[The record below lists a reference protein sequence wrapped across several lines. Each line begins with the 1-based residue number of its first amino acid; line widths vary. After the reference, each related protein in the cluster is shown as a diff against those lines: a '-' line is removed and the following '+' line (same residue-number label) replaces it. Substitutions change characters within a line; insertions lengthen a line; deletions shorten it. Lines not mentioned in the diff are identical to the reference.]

1 MKNYQAI
8 LIAVVGIGM
17 AILTGNG
24 TIQNY
29 IGFAGD
35 LNEMAFTVVG
45 MMLGMM
51 GLAAIDYRKLLKG
64 LL

>member
-8 LIAVVGIGM
+8 LMAVVGIGL
-17 AILTGNG
+17 AILTGKG
-24 TIQNY
+24 IIQNY

-35 LNEMAFTVVG
+35 LNEMAFACVG
-45 MMLGMM
+45 GMLGLM
-51 GLAAIDYRKLLKG
+51 GLAAIDYRKLIKG

>member
-8 LIAVVGIGM
+8 LIAVVGIAM
-17 AILTGNG
+17 AVLTGNG

-35 LNEMAFTVVG
+35 LNEMAFACVG